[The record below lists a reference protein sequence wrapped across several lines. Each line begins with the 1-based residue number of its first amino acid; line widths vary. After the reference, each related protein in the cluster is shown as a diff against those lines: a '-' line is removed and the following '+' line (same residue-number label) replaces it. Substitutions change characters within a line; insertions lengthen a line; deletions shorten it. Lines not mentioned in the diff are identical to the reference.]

1 MPGFTIPPLPRL
13 PVLQGTNPKRTHR
26 TDPVGG
32 FASTVKL
39 ATFNMAVWAV
49 GLAEK
54 GSNHAVLHLLVSLPL
69 ILQLISDRPRAAV
82 NAGREAQDVM
92 QLHRAEQR
100 TFMIMAAILVTFG
113 LAVTI
118 VSMHRL
124 TLLQAQGLSLS
135 DALAI
140 GLWFGPA
147 QDVPRRVEMAGWRRH
162 HPVLASCLR
171 QRSGWRR
178 KVRRG
183 RAKAP
188 TEP

>member
-1 MPGFTIPPLPRL
+1 
-13 PVLQGTNPKRTHR
+13 
-26 TDPVGG
+26 
-32 FASTVKL
+32 
-39 ATFNMAVWAV
+39 MAVWVV

-92 QLHRAEQR
+92 HLAGAEQR
-100 TFMIMAAILVTFG
+100 AFLIMAAILVTFG
-113 LAVTI
+113 VAVTM
-118 VSMHRL
+118 VSVHLL

-135 DALAI
+135 DAVAI
-140 GLWFGPA
+140 GLLFGPA
-147 QDVPRRVEMAGWRRH
+147 QVVARMVEMAGWRRH

-171 QRSGWRR
+171 QPSGWRR

-183 RAKAP
+183 RDKAP
-188 TEP
+188 TEPQQEN